1 MLKDQAYVWL
11 INTGWTAGPYGVGQR
26 IELSYT
32 RAMITAALENRF
44 DKIEFYKD
52 PVFGV
57 SIPKECPC
65 VPPDILNPR
74 STWANKEAYDEKAK
88 YLATL
93 FVRNFEKYASGVNK
107 EVLAAA
113 PNL

>member
-1 MLKDQAYVWL
+1 
-11 INTGWTAGPYGVGQR
+11 
-26 IELSYT
+26 
-32 RAMITAALENRF
+32 
-44 DKIEFYKD
+44 
-52 PVFGV
+52 
-57 SIPKECPC
+57 

-74 STWANKEAYDEKAK
+74 NTWANRGAYDEKARF
-88 YLATL
+88 LATL